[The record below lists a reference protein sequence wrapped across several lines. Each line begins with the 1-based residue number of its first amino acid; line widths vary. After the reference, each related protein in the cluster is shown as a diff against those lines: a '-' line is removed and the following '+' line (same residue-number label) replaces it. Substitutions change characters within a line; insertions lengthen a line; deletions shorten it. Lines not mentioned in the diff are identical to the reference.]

1 LPQAYAREGP
11 PINST
16 GGIRAVSRRSSDG
29 APHAGAKTL
38 RVNGARA
45 DTVDYARSP
54 ATRGEFHPGGSS
66 MPLQKIA
73 VLGLGKVGTLA
84 ARLLHDGGFD
94 VTGFD
99 SRAPQDTLPFAVQVT
114 DLMSDEGARAATRG
128 FDAVLSCLPYRIN
141 RRIATEAHAQGMH
154 YFDLT
159 EDVPTTQAIIDL
171 SKTARG
177 LMAPQCGLAPGFVG
191 IVGAAQAAAFEE
203 CRSLRLRVGAL
214 PQHPTGLMGYAFN
227 WSPEGV
233 VNEYLNDCE
242 VIEDGVRKTVSSM
255 EWQETLYVDGV
266 MLEAFTTSGGL
277 GTICE
282 TFHGKIANID
292 YKTMRYP
299 GHMRLMNFFF
309 HELLMRERRELA
321 GEILTNAKPPVNDDV
336 VYVHVSSEGMLDA
349 RLQRREFVRAY
360 RPIELVGGVQTAIA
374 WTTSASA
381 VAVIE
386 LVRDGV
392 LPQRGFLKQEEIPLD
407 KFLLTKT
414 GRLFGA

>member
-1 LPQAYAREGP
+1 MA
-11 PINST
+11 
-16 GGIRAVSRRSSDG
+16 
-29 APHAGAKTL
+29 
-38 RVNGARA
+38 
-45 DTVDYARSP
+45 
-54 ATRGEFHPGGSS
+54 
-66 MPLQKIA
+66 LQRIA

-84 ARLLHDGGFD
+84 AKLLHRGGFD
-94 VTGFD
+94 VTGID
-99 SRAPQDTLPFAVQVT
+99 SRRPTESLPFVVQT
-114 DLMSDEGARAATRG
+114 ADLVSDAGIAAATNH
-128 FDAVLSCLPYRIN
+128 FDAVLSCLPYRLN
-141 RRIATEAHAQGMH
+141 ARIANAAHANGLH

-159 EDVPTTQAIIDL
+159 EDVPTTQAIIGL
-171 SKTARG
+171 SKTARA

-191 IVGAAQAAAFEE
+191 IIGAAQVAAFEK

-214 PQHPTGLMGYAFN
+214 PQNPTGLMGYAFN

-242 VIEDGVRKTVSSM
+242 VVEDGVRKFVSSM
-255 EWQETLYVDGV
+255 EWIETVYVDGV

-282 TFHGKIANID
+282 TYHGVIANID

-321 GEILTNAKPPVNDDV
+321 GEILTHAKPPVQDDV
-336 VYVHVSSEGMLDA
+336 VYVHVSAEGTLDG

-360 RPIELVGGVQTAIA
+360 RPIELAGAEQTAIA
-374 WTTSASA
+374 WTTSASV

-392 LPQRGFLKQEEIPLD
+392 LPQRGFLKQEHVPLD
-407 KFLLTKT
+407 RFLTTST
-414 GRLFGA
+414 GCLFDA